1 MFIPQGGAESLNPSL
16 KIKTQIYEAFSRS
29 GLKLTREQKR
39 AYSVYNLA
47 RAGLKNGEE
56 ILEKYPFEISGG
68 EAQRVVLAIAMCATA
83 RLIVADEAT
92 RGIDKETSEAF
103 WACMDKDFADTALII
118 VTHDMSVAKRCDY
131 VLVLKDGQTKEYG
144 KANDVFPTR
153 RASTPGVLSLHARR
167 TMLEIVNVSK
177 HFVTG
182 KGKTQT
188 DVYPLK
194 NVSLTVENGKKV
206 GLVGKSG
213 EGKSTLANIVCG
225 LVAPSEGRVLI
236 DGQPLWS
243 EKNRYDKKV
252 GMAIQLIPQKPLLAL
267 DPSQR
272 IGSAIKEALV
282 FAKHAKRGNDATQK
296 TYALFDEVGLEHTL
310 ASRLPVHLSGGQAQ
324 RAVIA
329 RALALNPKI
338 LVCDESTSM
347 LDPTT
352 QKSIVELLDKLVK
365 EKNISLLF
373 ISHDM
378 RLVDDFCDEA
388 FEIKDGTL
396 SKVAGYR
403 NETEEKL

>member
-1 MFIPQGGAESLNPSL
+1 
-16 KIKTQIYEAFSRS
+16 
-29 GLKLTREQKR
+29 
-39 AYSVYNLA
+39 
-47 RAGLKNGEE
+47 
-56 ILEKYPFEISGG
+56 
-68 EAQRVVLAIAMCATA
+68 
-83 RLIVADEAT
+83 
-92 RGIDKETSEAF
+92 
-103 WACMDKDFADTALII
+103 
-118 VTHDMSVAKRCDY
+118 
-131 VLVLKDGQTKEYG
+131 
-144 KANDVFPTR
+144 
-153 RASTPGVLSLHARR
+153 
-167 TMLEIVNVSK
+167 MLEIVNVSK
-177 HFVTG
+177 TFSVG
-182 KGKTQT
+182 KGKTQSN
-188 DVYPLK
+188 VYPLK

-206 GLVGKSG
+206 GIVGKSG

-225 LVAPSEGRVLI
+225 LVVPSEGRVLI

-272 IGSAIKEALV
+272 IGSAIREALV
-282 FAKHAKRGNDATQK
+282 FSKRAKFGKDAKEKAMG
-296 TYALFDEVGLEHTL
+296 LLDEVGLERTL
-310 ASRLPVHLSGGQAQ
+310 AKRLPVHLSGGQAQ

>member
-1 MFIPQGGAESLNPSL
+1 
-16 KIKTQIYEAFSRS
+16 
-29 GLKLTREQKR
+29 
-39 AYSVYNLA
+39 
-47 RAGLKNGEE
+47 
-56 ILEKYPFEISGG
+56 
-68 EAQRVVLAIAMCATA
+68 
-83 RLIVADEAT
+83 
-92 RGIDKETSEAF
+92 
-103 WACMDKDFADTALII
+103 
-118 VTHDMSVAKRCDY
+118 
-131 VLVLKDGQTKEYG
+131 
-144 KANDVFPTR
+144 
-153 RASTPGVLSLHARR
+153 
-167 TMLEIVNVSK
+167 MLEVVNVSK
-177 HFVTG
+177 TFSVG
-182 KGKTQT
+182 KGKTQSN
-188 DVYPLK
+188 VYPLK

-206 GLVGKSG
+206 GIVGKSG

-225 LVAPSEGRVLI
+225 LVVPSEGRVLI

-272 IGSAIKEALV
+272 IGSAIREALV
-282 FAKHAKRGNDATQK
+282 FSKRAKFGKDAKEKAMG
-296 TYALFDEVGLEHTL
+296 LFDEVGLERTL
-310 ASRLPVHLSGGQAQ
+310 TKRLPVHLSGGQAQ

>member
-1 MFIPQGGAESLNPSL
+1 
-16 KIKTQIYEAFSRS
+16 
-29 GLKLTREQKR
+29 
-39 AYSVYNLA
+39 
-47 RAGLKNGEE
+47 
-56 ILEKYPFEISGG
+56 
-68 EAQRVVLAIAMCATA
+68 
-83 RLIVADEAT
+83 
-92 RGIDKETSEAF
+92 
-103 WACMDKDFADTALII
+103 
-118 VTHDMSVAKRCDY
+118 
-131 VLVLKDGQTKEYG
+131 
-144 KANDVFPTR
+144 
-153 RASTPGVLSLHARR
+153 
-167 TMLEIVNVSK
+167 MLEIVNVSK

-225 LVAPSEGRVLI
+225 LVVPSEGRILI

-243 EKNRYDKKV
+243 EKNRYDKKI

-282 FAKHAKRGNDATQK
+282 FAKHATQK

>member
-1 MFIPQGGAESLNPSL
+1 
-16 KIKTQIYEAFSRS
+16 
-29 GLKLTREQKR
+29 
-39 AYSVYNLA
+39 
-47 RAGLKNGEE
+47 
-56 ILEKYPFEISGG
+56 
-68 EAQRVVLAIAMCATA
+68 
-83 RLIVADEAT
+83 
-92 RGIDKETSEAF
+92 
-103 WACMDKDFADTALII
+103 
-118 VTHDMSVAKRCDY
+118 
-131 VLVLKDGQTKEYG
+131 
-144 KANDVFPTR
+144 
-153 RASTPGVLSLHARR
+153 
-167 TMLEIVNVSK
+167 MLEIVNVSK
-177 HFVTG
+177 TFSVG
-182 KGKTQT
+182 KGKTQSN
-188 DVYPLK
+188 VYPLK

-282 FAKHAKRGNDATQK
+282 FAKHATQK
-296 TYALFDEVGLEHTL
+296 TYALFYEVGLEHTL

>member
-1 MFIPQGGAESLNPSL
+1 
-16 KIKTQIYEAFSRS
+16 
-29 GLKLTREQKR
+29 
-39 AYSVYNLA
+39 
-47 RAGLKNGEE
+47 
-56 ILEKYPFEISGG
+56 
-68 EAQRVVLAIAMCATA
+68 
-83 RLIVADEAT
+83 
-92 RGIDKETSEAF
+92 
-103 WACMDKDFADTALII
+103 
-118 VTHDMSVAKRCDY
+118 
-131 VLVLKDGQTKEYG
+131 
-144 KANDVFPTR
+144 
-153 RASTPGVLSLHARR
+153 
-167 TMLEIVNVSK
+167 MLEIVNVSK
-177 HFVTG
+177 TFSVG
-182 KGKTQT
+182 KGKTQSN
-188 DVYPLK
+188 VYPLK

-206 GLVGKSG
+206 GIVGKSG

-225 LVAPSEGRVLI
+225 LVVPSEGRVLI

-272 IGSAIKEALV
+272 IGSAIREALV
-282 FAKHAKRGNDATQK
+282 FSKRAKFGKDAKEKAMG
-296 TYALFDEVGLEHTL
+296 LFDEVGLERTL
-310 ASRLPVHLSGGQAQ
+310 VKRLPVHLSGGQAQ

>member
-1 MFIPQGGAESLNPSL
+1 
-16 KIKTQIYEAFSRS
+16 
-29 GLKLTREQKR
+29 
-39 AYSVYNLA
+39 
-47 RAGLKNGEE
+47 
-56 ILEKYPFEISGG
+56 
-68 EAQRVVLAIAMCATA
+68 
-83 RLIVADEAT
+83 
-92 RGIDKETSEAF
+92 
-103 WACMDKDFADTALII
+103 
-118 VTHDMSVAKRCDY
+118 
-131 VLVLKDGQTKEYG
+131 
-144 KANDVFPTR
+144 
-153 RASTPGVLSLHARR
+153 
-167 TMLEIVNVSK
+167 MLEIVNVSK
-177 HFVTG
+177 TFSVG
-182 KGKTQT
+182 KGKTQSN
-188 DVYPLK
+188 VYPLK

-206 GLVGKSG
+206 GIVGKSG

-225 LVAPSEGRVLI
+225 LVVPSEGRVLI

-272 IGSAIKEALV
+272 IGSAIREALV
-282 FAKHAKRGNDATQK
+282 FSKRAKFGKDAKEKAMS
-296 TYALFDEVGLEHTL
+296 LFDEVGLERTL
-310 ASRLPVHLSGGQAQ
+310 TKRLPVHLSGGQAQ